1 MRALLSVYDK
11 NGIEEFARAL
21 ADLGYELVASGG
33 TAATLDAAG
42 IAHLRVEDVTGF
54 AEMLDGR
61 VKTLH
66 PNLHAGIL
74 ADRSKAA
81 HMEDLQSL
89 DIDPIDV
96 VVCNLYPFAATPSIE
111 TIDVGGPSMIRGAAK
126 NHQSVT
132 VIVDNS
138 DFARVLEALASPGGV
153 PLELKRELASRAFD
167 HLSRYDRLIADWLS
181 SKDQG
186 EVVPETL
193 DLSLRRDKV
202 LRYGENPHQM
212 GGLYFQVG
220 ESSWLQS
227 MRLLSGLELSYLNL
241 FDADAAWRL
250 VHELSPDRPA
260 AVIIKHANPCGASI
274 SDRSIAQAYKLAFES
289 DPISAFG
296 GIVALNRVVDSELAA
311 ELAANPKA
319 DVVIAPGFAE
329 GVAEGLAGAR
339 KSTRLISA
347 EAPEAFFRSIRSIGE
362 AYLVQE
368 SDTFRVRESEWKVVT
383 RTGIDDQQ
391 LRDLRVAWTVC
402 ARTSSNAIVIAR
414 DEMAVGIGAGQQNRL
429 DSSRIAI
436 SKAGTRVTGAVAAS
450 DAFFP
455 FPDGMLALA
464 DAGVAA
470 VISPGGSIRDAEV
483 IEAANHAGIAMVF
496 TGERHFR
503 H

>member
-11 NGIEEFARAL
+11 NGIEDFARAL

-33 TAATLDAAG
+33 TSATLDAAG
-42 IAHLRVEDVTGF
+42 IAHFKVEDVTGF

-81 HMEDLQSL
+81 HMEDLQRL
-89 DIDPIDV
+89 QIDPIDV

-111 TIDVGGPSMIRGAAK
+111 MIDVGGPSMIRGAAK

-138 DFARVLEALASPGGV
+138 DFARVLDALASSGGV
-153 PLELKRELASRAFD
+153 PLELRRELAARAFD
-167 HLSRYDRLIADWLS
+167 HLSKYDRLIADWLGTS
-181 SKDQG
+181 SQG
-186 EVVPETL
+186 EVLPEVL
-193 DLSLRRDKV
+193 ELSLRRDKV

-212 GGLYFQVG
+212 GGLYFQAG

-227 MRLLSGLELSYLNL
+227 MKLLSGLELSYLNL

-274 SDRSIAQAYKLAFES
+274 SNLSVAEAYKLAFES

-296 GIVALNRVVDSELAA
+296 GIVALNRVVDAELAA

-329 GVAEGLAGAR
+329 GVAERLAGAR
-339 KSTRLISA
+339 KSTRLIA
-347 EAPEAFFRSIRSIGE
+347 AAAPEGVSRSIRSIGHS
-362 AYLVQE
+362 YLVQE
-368 SDTFRVRESEWKVVT
+368 SDTFRVPESEWKVVT
-383 RTGIDDQQ
+383 RAGVDDSQM
-391 LRDLRVAWTVC
+391 RDLRVAWTVC

-436 SKAGTRVTGAVAAS
+436 SKAGTRVKGAVAAS

-455 FPDGMLALA
+455 FPDGLLALA

-483 IEAANHAGIAMVF
+483 IDAANQAGIAMVF